1 MLTRCVLPIAASAWD
16 SGSKPSSGKGGGS
29 SSSSSLPAAP
39 PADEPED
46 TNDDFCFKCGSSGEL
61 ILCDRCDRSYHLHCV
76 DPPLDVAPEGEWA
89 CPAHRQGTRK
99 KKTEAELLAE
109 ANQSHENAERGM
121 RHKPARVD
129 ATKYQIAPTMLRAE
143 RDPAEKPLAVGAG
156 SLAWV
161 PEGCAEEALRELLA
175 FAHRLVESATLSDA
189 FFAEYLMTHLHLSGY
204 SLPRAKAT
212 LLLAKQWL
220 GALPDESAAQLQ
232 ALGHAAGEALL
243 AVVGAAHASAFLL
256 LPNVIAPGIAV
267 AVSGTLPTSLAA
279 LGRGSEDEAAAAA
292 LVETHERQQAEA
304 VRVAVSEWSAQV
316 DALLGS
322 SQGAQVGADSTAQP
336 SAAEPG
342 AEPGAG
348 AGAAPAAP
356 DDEPQGPLRS
366 QSQSHSHSHSRGG
379 AVLKIKE
386 LEKLVHD
393 GAAAHKLGRSV
404 KQLREAHGL
413 PDRGADLNRHI
424 LKYLGSTGSTGRLA
438 MLSEALQHGASW
450 QARCAEQLA
459 RPQTTEGL
467 QALLAEGERI
477 PLRLAEVEE
486 VRGRLRRVDAWLAG
500 TREAMLKA
508 SCELRELQDLQR
520 EAEALRI
527 KVPEADVLRD
537 RTAACKK
544 WMTTVNNE
552 LLRRTSSR
560 KASGARLSV
569 AVVEG
574 LLGEAATLR
583 LDAVEITQVRD
594 RLDMARKWS
603 EDARA
608 LLVPP
613 VPVTPTV
620 LKLLDELSTG
630 AEELNLNLAEQEVLD
645 GRLGTVRGWLQRAK
659 AAMESNAEWQVSA
672 TDDR

>member
-1 MLTRCVLPIAASAWD
+1 
-16 SGSKPSSGKGGGS
+16 
-29 SSSSSLPAAP
+29 
-39 PADEPED
+39 
-46 TNDDFCFKCGSSGEL
+46 
-61 ILCDRCDRSYHLHCV
+61 
-76 DPPLDVAPEGEWA
+76 
-89 CPAHRQGTRK
+89 
-99 KKTEAELLAE
+99 
-109 ANQSHENAERGM
+109 
-121 RHKPARVD
+121 
-129 ATKYQIAPTMLRAE
+129 
-143 RDPAEKPLAVGAG
+143 
-156 SLAWV
+156 
-161 PEGCAEEALRELLA
+161 
-175 FAHRLVESATLSDA
+175 
-189 FFAEYLMTHLHLSGY
+189 
-204 SLPRAKAT
+204 
-212 LLLAKQWL
+212 
-220 GALPDESAAQLQ
+220 
-232 ALGHAAGEALL
+232 
-243 AVVGAAHASAFLL
+243 VVGAAHASAFVL
-256 LPNVIAPGIAV
+256 LPNVLAPGIAD

-322 SQGAQVGADSTAQP
+322 SQGAQAGAAQP

-356 DDEPQGPLRS
+356 DDEPQGSLRS
-366 QSQSHSHSHSRGG
+366 QSQSQSRGG

-672 TDDR
+672 TDDRS

>member
-1 MLTRCVLPIAASAWD
+1 VLTRCVLPIAASAWD

-89 CPAHRQGTRK
+89 CPAHSQGKRK

-121 RHKPARVD
+121 PRKPARVD

-161 PEGCAEEALRELLA
+161 PEGCAEEALCELLA

-204 SLPRAKAT
+204 SLPRAKAA

-256 LPNVIAPGIAV
+256 LPNVLAPGIAD

-292 LVETHERQQAEA
+292 LLETHERQQAEA

-322 SQGAQVGADSTAQP
+322 SQDAQAGAAQP
-336 SAAEPG
+336 SA

-356 DDEPQGPLRS
+356 DDEPQGSLRS
-366 QSQSHSHSHSRGG
+366 QSQSQSRGG

-500 TREAMLKA
+500 TREVMLKA

-594 RLDMARKWS
+594 RLDMAR
-603 EDARA
+603 EGMQV
-608 LLVPP
+608 LTT
-613 VPVTPTV
+613 TPSP
-620 LKLLDELSTG
+620 LPTG
-630 AEELNLNLAEQEVLD
+630 ARPSRHGAQV
-645 GRLGTVRGWLQRAK
+645 VRGCAGAAGAARPSDADGAQAARRA
-659 AAMESNAEWQVSA
+659 EYWC
-672 TDDR
+672 

>member
-89 CPAHRQGTRK
+89 CPAHSQGKRK

-121 RHKPARVD
+121 PRKPARVD

-161 PEGCAEEALRELLA
+161 PEGCAEEAQRELLA

-189 FFAEYLMTHLHLSGY
+189 FFAEYLMTHLHLCGY

-212 LLLAKQWL
+212 LLLANHWL

-366 QSQSHSHSHSRGG
+366 QSRGS

-393 GAAAHKLGRSV
+393 GAAAHKLGRSA

-413 PDRGADLNRHI
+413 PDRGTDLNRHI
-424 LKYLGSTGSTGRLA
+424 LKYLGSTGTTGRLA

-450 QARCAEQLA
+450 QARSAEQLA
-459 RPQTTEGL
+459 RSQTTEGL

-527 KVPEADVLRD
+527 KVPEADALRE

-560 KASGARLSV
+560 KASGARLTL

-583 LDAVEITQVRD
+583 LDAVEITQVRG
-594 RLDMARKWS
+594 
-603 EDARA
+603 
-608 LLVPP
+608 
-613 VPVTPTV
+613 
-620 LKLLDELSTG
+620 ELP
-630 AEELNLNLAEQEVLD
+630 
-645 GRLGTVRGWLQRAK
+645 
-659 AAMESNAEWQVSA
+659 
-672 TDDR
+672 

>member
-89 CPAHRQGTRK
+89 CPAHSQGKRK

-121 RHKPARVD
+121 PRKPARVD

-161 PEGCAEEALRELLA
+161 PEGCAEEALCELLA

-243 AVVGAAHASAFLL
+243 AVVGAAHASAFVL
-256 LPNVIAPGIAV
+256 LPNVLAPGIAD

-292 LVETHERQQAEA
+292 LLETHERQQAEA

-322 SQGAQVGADSTAQP
+322 SQGAQVGEAQP

-356 DDEPQGPLRS
+356 DDEPQGSLRS
-366 QSQSHSHSHSRGG
+366 QSQSQSRGG

-659 AAMESNAEWQVSA
+659 AAMESNAEWQVIS
-672 TDDR
+672 TDDRS

>member
-1 MLTRCVLPIAASAWD
+1 MLARCVLPIAASAWD

-89 CPAHRQGTRK
+89 CPAHSQGKRK

-121 RHKPARVD
+121 PRKPARVD

-161 PEGCAEEALRELLA
+161 PEGCAEEALCELLA

-256 LPNVIAPGIAV
+256 LPNVLAPGIAD

-292 LVETHERQQAEA
+292 LLETHERQQAEA

-322 SQGAQVGADSTAQP
+322 SQGAQVGAAQP

-342 AEPGAG
+342 AEPGAS

-366 QSQSHSHSHSRGG
+366 QSQSRGG

-594 RLDMARKWS
+594 RLDMAR
-603 EDARA
+603 EGMQV
-608 LLVPP
+608 LTT
-613 VPVTPTV
+613 TPSP
-620 LKLLDELSTG
+620 LPTG
-630 AEELNLNLAEQEVLD
+630 A
-645 GRLGTVRGWLQRAK
+645 RPSRHGTQVVRGCAGAAGAARPSDADGAQAARRA
-659 AAMESNAEWQVSA
+659 EYWC
-672 TDDR
+672 

>member
-1 MLTRCVLPIAASAWD
+1 VLTRCVLPIAASAWD

-89 CPAHRQGTRK
+89 CPAHSQGKRK

-121 RHKPARVD
+121 PRKPARVD

-161 PEGCAEEALRELLA
+161 PEGCAEEALCELLA

-243 AVVGAAHASAFLL
+243 AVVGAAHASAFVL
-256 LPNVIAPGIAV
+256 LPNVLAPGIAD

-322 SQGAQVGADSTAQP
+322 SQGAQVGEAQP

-348 AGAAPAAP
+348 AGAAPAVP
-356 DDEPQGPLRS
+356 DDEPQGSLRS
-366 QSQSHSHSHSRGG
+366 QSQSHSRGG

-672 TDDR
+672 TDDRS